1 MPPAVN
7 RSGDWSETRPEWGL
21 SGNASFIIG
30 RRNLTLN
37 VNLNGRAFLNSYD
50 HTDDPKGI
58 YLESILMGPMIVGQW
73 INTEHY
79 FSTTDPE
86 IFGSGNKIY
95 HNIVGNIGVM
105 SGPQSDLRVGL
116 PIQTTTNGKINFH
129 EPLRLCVLIEAPRKQ
144 ILDII
149 NRNTSLK
156 SLCENEWV
164 RFFSIETL
172 NSIEVFAY
180 KPSNGWKI
188 LKEDEYLT

>member
-1 MPPAVN
+1 M
-7 RSGDWSETRPEWGL
+7 TR
-21 SGNASFIIG
+21 
-30 RRNLTLN
+30 N

-50 HTDDPKGI
+50 YTDDPKGI
-58 YLESILMGPMIVGQW
+58 YLEGILMGPMIVGQW
-73 INTEHY
+73 INAEHY

-95 HNIVGNIGVM
+95 HNIDGNIGVM

-149 NRNTSLK
+149 NRNISLK
-156 SLCENEWV
+156 SLCKNEWV

-180 KPSNGWKI
+180 KPSNGWEI